1 MSFLKSCGRRKRGAV
16 SFQSCSLFNFL
27 FENCRKLTTKRS
39 RKLIHLYQSRCL
51 EIIWE
56 LEIKMF
62 HVVTS
67 FCCQSV
73 YIHTSLLLF
82 RLYHQIKPIKHGP
95 YQTDGR
101 PSEAISFQNATPG
114 PRPGPRLEKVHQRS
128 HWQSRKSPPNSAS
141 SGDIRRRRGFLK

>member
-56 LEIKMF
+56 REIKMF

-67 FCCQSV
+67 LCCQSV
-73 YIHTSLLLF
+73 YTHLTVVAPFVSPN
-82 RLYHQIKPIKHGP
+82 KT
-95 YQTDGR
+95 YQRWAVSKRGR
-101 PSEAISFQNATPG
+101 PSFCNQLSKCGPG
-114 PRPGPRLEKVHQRS
+114 PRPGPRLA
-128 HWQSRKSPPNSAS
+128 KSPPKIPTGKAGIFPPNSAS
-141 SGDIRRRRGFLK
+141 SGGSRRRRVFPK

>member
-67 FCCQSV
+67 LCCQSV
-73 YIHTSLLLF
+73 YTHLTVVVPFVSPN
-82 RLYHQIKPIKHGP
+82 KT
-95 YQTDGR
+95 YQTWAVSKGR
-101 PSEAISFQNATPG
+101 PSKAISFQNATG
-114 PRPGPRLEKVHQRS
+114 PRPGPRLQKVHQRS
-128 HWQSRKSPPNSAS
+128 HSQSRKSPPIAHYPAEL
-141 SGDIRRRRGFLK
+141 RRRVFLK